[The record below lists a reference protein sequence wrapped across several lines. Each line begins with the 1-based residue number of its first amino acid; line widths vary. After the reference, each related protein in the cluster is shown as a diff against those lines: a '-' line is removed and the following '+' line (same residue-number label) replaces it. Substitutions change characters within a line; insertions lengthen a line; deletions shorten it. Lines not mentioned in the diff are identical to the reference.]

1 MKIESELFTTHVQ
14 VKEIID
20 FLAIPVNIEKILP
33 PDRIQSFESDDTQC
47 NFKIQGGIN
56 ISLVFVQQTN
66 SSVSYKSGEKSP
78 FPFELTA
85 HIEEIPDGSSGQ
97 LIFIGDTSPFI
108 SMMAKGPLT
117 ALFNDMGKNLIDLI
131 EKSK

>member
-14 VKEIID
+14 AKEIID

-33 PDRIQSFESDDTQC
+33 PDRIQSFESDETQC
-47 NFKIQGGIN
+47 NFKIQGGIT

-66 SSVSYKSGEKSP
+66 SSVRYKSGEKSP

-85 HIEEIPDGSSGQ
+85 HIEEILDGSSGQ
-97 LIFIGDTSPFI
+97 LIFVGDTSPFI

-117 ALFNDMGKNLIDLI
+117 ALFNDMGRNLIDLI

>member
-33 PDRIQSFESDDTQC
+33 PDRIHSFESDDIQC

>member
-33 PDRIQSFESDDTQC
+33 PDRIQSFESDETQC

-66 SSVSYKSGEKSP
+66 SSVRYKSGEKSP

-85 HIEEIPDGSSGQ
+85 HIEEILDGSSGQ
-97 LIFIGDTSPFI
+97 LIFVGDTSPFI

>member
-66 SSVSYKSGEKSP
+66 SSVRYKSGEKSP

-117 ALFNDMGKNLIDLI
+117 ALFNDMGRNLIDLI

>member
-33 PDRIQSFESDDTQC
+33 PDRIQSFESDETQC
-47 NFKIQGGIN
+47 NFKIQGGIT

-66 SSVSYKSGEKSP
+66 SSVRYKSGEKSP

-85 HIEEIPDGSSGQ
+85 HIEEILDGSSGQ
-97 LIFIGDTSPFI
+97 LIFVGDTSPFI

-117 ALFNDMGKNLIDLI
+117 ALFNDMGRNLIDLI

>member
-20 FLAIPVNIEKILP
+20 FLSIPVNIEKILP

-56 ISLVFVQQTN
+56 ISLVFVKQTN

-85 HIEEIPDGSSGQ
+85 HIEEIPDGTSGQ

-117 ALFNDMGKNLIDLI
+117 ALFNDMGRNLIKLI

>member
-20 FLAIPVNIEKILP
+20 FLAIPVNLEKILP

-66 SSVSYKSGEKSP
+66 SSVRYKSGEKSP

-85 HIEEIPDGSSGQ
+85 QIEEIPDGSSGQ

-117 ALFNDMGKNLIDLI
+117 ALFNDMGRNLIDLI

>member
-33 PDRIQSFESDDTQC
+33 PDRIQSFESDDIQC

>member
-33 PDRIQSFESDDTQC
+33 PDRIHSFESDDIQC

-85 HIEEIPDGSSGQ
+85 HIEEIPEGSKGQ
-97 LIFIGDTSPFI
+97 LIFNGDTSPFI
-108 SMMAKGPLT
+108 AMMAKGPLT
-117 ALFNDMGKNLIDLI
+117 ALFNDMGRNLIDLI

>member
-56 ISLVFVQQTN
+56 ISLVFVQQTI

-85 HIEEIPDGSSGQ
+85 HIVEIPDGTSGQ

-117 ALFNDMGKNLIDLI
+117 ALFNDMGRNLIELI

>member
-20 FLAIPVNIEKILP
+20 FLAIPVNLEKILP
-33 PDRIQSFESDDTQC
+33 PDRIQSFESYDTQC

-66 SSVSYKSGEKSP
+66 SSVRYKSGEKSP

-117 ALFNDMGKNLIDLI
+117 ALFNDMGRNLIDLI

>member
-1 MKIESELFTTHVQ
+1 MKIESALFTTYVP

-20 FLAIPVNIEKILP
+20 FLSIPSNIEKILP
-33 PDRIQSFESDDTQC
+33 PDRIQSFESDETQC
-47 NFKIQGGIN
+47 NFKVQGGIN
-56 ISLVFVQQTN
+56 ISLVFVHQTN
-66 SSVSYKSGEKSP
+66 TSVHYKSGVKSP

-85 HIEEIPDGSSGQ
+85 HIKEIPDGSSGQ
-97 LIFIGDTSPFI
+97 LIFIGDTTPFI

-117 ALFNDMGKNLIDLI
+117 ALFNDMGTNLLHLI

>member
-85 HIEEIPDGSSGQ
+85 HIEEIPDGASGQ

-117 ALFNDMGKNLIDLI
+117 ALFNDMGRNLIKLI

>member
-1 MKIESELFTTHVQ
+1 MKIESEQFTTHIP
-14 VKEIID
+14 VKTLID
-20 FLAIPVNIEKILP
+20 FLAIPLNIEKILP
-33 PDRIQSFESDDTQC
+33 SDRIQSFESDEAQC

-56 ISLVFVQQTN
+56 ISLVFVHQTN

-85 HIEEIPDGSSGQ
+85 HIEEIPEGSRGQ
-97 LIFIGDTSPFI
+97 LIFNGDTSPFI
-108 SMMAKGPLT
+108 AMMAKGPLT
-117 ALFNDMGKNLIDLI
+117 ALFNDMGRNLIDLI